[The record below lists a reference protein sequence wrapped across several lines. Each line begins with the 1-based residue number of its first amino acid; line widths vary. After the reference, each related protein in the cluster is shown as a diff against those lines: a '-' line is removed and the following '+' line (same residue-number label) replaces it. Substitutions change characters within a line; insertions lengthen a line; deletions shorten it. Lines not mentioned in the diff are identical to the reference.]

1 MHNWDFEERRV
12 CRASKQL
19 LRLMEKRPV
28 LKLQQLNPR
37 LFDFVEELNVVKVCS
52 YCQLLRHL
60 MNIFICAAVCVEG
73 QVLVI

>member
-1 MHNWDFEERRV
+1 M

-52 YCQLLRHL
+52 YCQLRHL
-60 MNIFICAAVCVEG
+60 MNIFICAVVCIEG
-73 QVLVI
+73 QILVI